1 MKSNFSDNL
10 KDVLPSLDLGSSI
23 EPSVR
28 IDPSIFEP
36 VSLGDP
42 DNFAPNRT
50 ANSAER
56 IVEMLE
62 KQEASNKRE
71 SIKTTIILI
80 ISGLTLIAT
89 LIGVFR

>member
-1 MKSNFSDNL
+1 MSNLFKNL
-10 KDVLPSLDLGSSI
+10 DSFQDSINRLNDAIKPIELD
-23 EPSVR
+23 
-28 IDPSIFEP
+28 IDP
-36 VSLGDP
+36 D
-42 DNFAPNRT
+42 DFAPNRA

-56 IVEMLE
+56 IVEILE
-62 KQEASNKRE
+62 KQEESNRRE

>member
-1 MKSNFSDNL
+1 MSNLFKNL
-10 KDVLPSLDLGSSI
+10 DSFQDSINRLNDAIKPIELDI
-23 EPSVR
+23 
-28 IDPSIFEP
+28 
-36 VSLGDP
+36 DP